1 MLSGTEPPFPEV
13 QMSLFL
19 TQNVMAGC
27 SGMLPVKIND
37 SSRIS
42 LSVVG
47 INSWRGKLK
56 LSLHST
62 LCKIEDRS
70 LVHNK
75 DTVEEAADAG
85 HGAGVVL

>member
-1 MLSGTEPPFPEV
+1 MF
-13 QMSLFL
+13 
-19 TQNVMAGC
+19 
-27 SGMLPVKIND
+27 PVKIND

-47 INSWRGKLK
+47 VNNWRGKLK

-70 LVHNK
+70 LVHNR
-75 DTVEEAADAG
+75 DTVEGAADAG
-85 HGAGVVL
+85 HGGGVML